1 MMKIFV
7 SSHVVLL
14 ILVATT
20 TIDASRIF
28 YLPLPKIH
36 SSKQQIQ
43 PPKIIEE
50 TTKKPISD
58 EFIPDSVIEQA
69 EFEKRGDTFDWETL
83 VDTAAASKRR
93 ITVDELLPK
102 NLEQLKERYLS
113 DELMENK
120 INDDKEE
127 TKESIDKVSEVHH
140 ENLFEEPWVPDSI
153 IGRAERLQSNAGL
166 RSTKKGQRND
176 TLFIKPWVPDS
187 IIGRAER
194 LQSNAGLRSTKKGQR
209 NDTLFITIVAT
220 CCAVGVVGLVG
231 AAIFWY
237 KIQKKAEAAVDS
249 EYPSYGVTGP
259 NSSGSKISP
268 SSTMSDRKLAQ
279 SAQMYHYQH
288 QRQQMMAQEKDLL
301 DAKATNSDDSDDEAP
316 AGGDF
321 TVYECPG
328 LAPTGEMEVRNPLFA
343 EPDSSIVSSTNN
355 HYPQASTSPTRE
367 KILP

>member
-50 TTKKPISD
+50 TTKKPVSD

-102 NLEQLKERYLS
+102 NLQQLKERYLS

-127 TKESIDKVSEVHH
+127 TKESVDKVSEVHH

-153 IGRAERLQSNAGL
+153 IERAERLQSNAGV
-166 RSTKKGQRND
+166 RS
-176 TLFIKPWVPDS
+176 
-187 IIGRAER
+187 A
-194 LQSNAGLRSTKKGQR
+194 KKGQR

-355 HYPQASTSPTRE
+355 HYPQASTSPTKE